1 MRESGG
7 NLGRAWLAWLFDAA
21 MLGVGGA
28 VLLHRSRLS
37 VEQLSKGDEAA
48 VELAVDRSRVA
59 DEPAQMLDL
68 SEVRLP
74 LREIRAERGLCYT
87 ARIPLLT
94 PNERDDRVTGLR
106 LFEDDVELT
115 QAARPH
121 AEIRE
126 LGGGRFSHWGP
137 VLYFSSTDGSDPT
150 SNGRRYTIVFDR
162 DSLVDRWQ
170 SRFTPIQIIDVESIR
185 RGKGHAW
192 VVSLPPALAALPCD
206 SQALNASRILLL
218 EAGWPLPMPHSLRKD
233 VIERGEGRFVHTGSV
248 VHFSTTDN
256 SDPRSNGRTY
266 VLAVAD
272 EPDHRLVDP
281 YGGSPPKVVESL
293 PPPSIEWPGEG
304 EVIIQARPTFR
315 VADPDPDLLYYWELD
330 TVETFDSPNL
340 HARPRTSLTA
350 QGRNPLRVL
359 DREPDFSPVFTP
371 PYRLGVLADH
381 GIWRGDPGY
390 TELIAQRLAY
400 GLPCGEAPL
409 REVYEFVQN
418 QFYPIDADA
427 NIREPQQT
435 WQRDRGYCISTN
447 SLTSRL
453 LSHLGY
459 PTRRVELSV
468 PALTNENE
476 GPFSSHSAL
485 EVHDGGGWSII
496 DPWFGYFFY
505 GISLQELA
513 AEPGA
518 ESYPAM
524 EFVTPGRDPGRP
536 DGWRMLYYDEYAR
549 IRRYDSFT
557 GDLVTTDPESEP
569 ALFAAPIEPA
579 HMPDFTALWPNA
591 VLQIHVRVRSLEAS
605 PRPVESWPIPSATLG
620 LKQAAAVRVSPWTIR
635 TFSIDLTRAYAPQP
649 PSEQQE

>member
-1 MRESGG
+1 MRNSGG
-7 NLGRAWLAWLFDAA
+7 NPNRAWAAWLFGAA

-28 VLLHRSRLS
+28 ALLHRSGS
-37 VEQLSKGDEAA
+37 PVEQLSKGDEAA
-48 VELAVDRSRVA
+48 VHRAVDGERAA
-59 DEPAQMLDL
+59 DKHAPILEL

-74 LREIRAERGLCYT
+74 LIDIRPERGLCYT

-94 PNERDDRVTGLR
+94 PNERDDRRTGLR
-106 LFEDDVELT
+106 LFEDEVELT

-137 VLYFSSTDGSDPT
+137 TLYFSSSDGSDPA

-162 DSLVDRWQ
+162 DSLLESWQ

-272 EPDHRLVDP
+272 EPDHRFVDP

-304 EVIIQARPTFR
+304 EVITDARPTIR

-350 QGRNPLRVL
+350 QGRNLLRVL
-359 DREPDFSPVFTP
+359 DRKPDFSPVFTP

-381 GIWRGDPGY
+381 DIRRGEAGY
-390 TELIAQRLAY
+390 TELIAQRLAC
-400 GLPCGEAPL
+400 GLPRGEAQL
-409 REVYEFVQN
+409 REVYEFVHHQL
-418 QFYPIDADA
+418 YPLDADA
-427 NIREPQQT
+427 NIRHPEQT
-435 WQRDRGYCISTN
+435 WQRDRGYCISVN
-447 SLTSRL
+447 YLTSRL
-453 LSHLGY
+453 LADLGN
-459 PTRRVELSV
+459 PTRRVEVSV
-468 PALTNENE
+468 PSLTSESE

-485 EVHDGGGWSII
+485 EVHDGRGWSII

-505 GISLQELA
+505 GVSLQELA

-524 EFVTPGRDPGRP
+524 EFVTPGGSPGRP

-557 GDLVTTDPESEP
+557 GNLVATDPESEP
-569 ALFAAPIEPA
+569 NLFSEPIAPA
-579 HMPDFTALWPNA
+579 VTADFTALWPNA
-591 VLQIHVRVRSLEAS
+591 VLQIHVRVRSMEAS
-605 PRPVESWPIPSATLG
+605 PLVVGSWPIPSARLG
-620 LKQAAAVRVSPWTIR
+620 LQRESVVGVSGWTVRAFT
-635 TFSIDLTRAYAPQP
+635 IDL
-649 PSEQQE
+649 SGSSVN